1 MFLIEKQQEDKNVP
15 TYFDNRI
22 QSIPVKDSG
31 EELVDLFQKKGGG
44 VKMLNTPEIPFSDP
58 TLNVGFKCSSFVRK
72 SLYDRLEALAY
83 FLKKFSKNPNL
94 SVAVYEGLRD
104 MDTQKKLFESCEDEL
119 TLKYTDLSKKEI
131 SELTEKTVAK
141 VSPHSTGACVD
152 LRVFDE
158 EKQEFLDMGKFGYY
172 WGDNPQAFTFCVGLY
187 EEQKKNRHL
196 LLSSAATAGLVNYP
210 LEWWHFSFGDQYFA
224 YYTENKYAIYNNI

>member
-1 MFLIEKQQEDKNVP
+1 MFLIERQQEDRDVP
-15 TYFDNRI
+15 TYFDKRI
-22 QSIPVKDSG
+22 QTIPIKDSG
-31 EELVDLFQKKGGG
+31 EELVDLFEMKDNT

-72 SLYDRLEALAY
+72 SLYDRLKAVSH
-83 FLKKFSKNPNL
+83 FLKQFSNNPNL
-94 SVAVYEGLRD
+94 NVAVYEGLRD
-104 MDTQKKLFESCEDEL
+104 MDTQKKLFESFENEL
-119 TLKYTDLSKKEI
+119 TLKYPDLSKKDI
-131 SELTEKTVAK
+131 YELTEKTVAK

-172 WGDNPQAFTFCVGLY
+172 WGENPQAFTFCVGLS

-210 LEWWHFSFGDQYFA
+210 LEWWHFSYGDQYFA
-224 YYTENKYAIYNNI
+224 YYTQNKYAIFNNI